1 MVMLIMQ
8 FTWVYIDDL
17 MGKGL
22 SVWVIIELMFYVSA
36 GLIPLALPL
45 AILLSSIMTLGNLA
59 ENNELTALKSSGLSL
74 FRILRPLTQTVIL
87 ISITTFFF
95 SNYVIPVANLKWH
108 TIIFDIQETKVAMLL
123 TPGSYSKEIDGYA
136 IKVKSGENN
145 TFHGITIH
153 DYTDPNILKTVKA
166 DSGTVYRGDNGKYLL
181 FHLSNGI
188 VHEELQA
195 QAPVFTTEGQSFHSG
210 GDFRPSRTTQF
221 KAATYKMELIGFDLN
236 KSDEELFKND
246 YEMLNVFQINEA
258 KDSLQ
263 RKQNKVLADFAQRN
277 AEATPFGQSIK
288 FAKLPKKA
296 PALKGVEANQIQQ
309 LQAIPSKIIRIS
321 DLNKEERTV
330 AVNEAIVNARA
341 MRIAAND
348 QGAFVNAFKTNHDQ
362 FQVEFHRKFALSG
375 AIIVLF
381 FVGAPLGAI
390 VRKGGFGAPVVI
402 AALLFMVYFILFS
415 VGENLAT
422 ADPAVLSPFW
432 GMWLPTIVLI
442 PIACI
447 LMVAAANDLRVFDKK
462 LWRYILSFGRRR

>member
-1 MVMLIMQ
+1 MQ

-22 SVWVIIELMFYVSA
+22 SVGVIIELMFYVSA
-36 GLIPLALPL
+36 SLIPLALPL

-59 ENNELTALKSSGLSL
+59 ENNELTALKASGLSL

-87 ISITTFFF
+87 IATATFFF
-95 SNYVIPVANLKWH
+95 ANYVIPVANLKWH
-108 TIIFDIQETKVAMLL
+108 TIIFDIQETKVGMLL

-136 IKVKSGENN
+136 IKVKSGKDN
-145 TFHGITIH
+145 TFYGITIH
-153 DYTDPNILKTVKA
+153 DYTNPSVLKTVKA
-166 DSGTVYRGDNGKYLL
+166 DSGTVYKGDNGKYLL

-195 QAPVFTTEGQSFHSG
+195 QAPVFTNQGQPFHT

-221 KAATYKMELIGFDLN
+221 KAATYKMELVGFDLN

-263 RKQNKVLADFAQRN
+263 KKQDKFLSDFGKTNLNNR
-277 AEATPFGQSIK
+277 PFTQSINFGK
-288 FAKLPKKA
+288 IPKSIVGK
-296 PALKGVEANQIQQ
+296 PNVANQIEA
-309 LQAIPSKIIRIS
+309 LQAIPSKVIKLSSLSKKERI
-321 DLNKEERTV
+321 D
-330 AVNEAIVNARA
+330 AVNAAIVSARSMIGTYEEQAQFINA
-341 MRIAAND
+341 I
-348 QGAFVNAFKTNHDQ
+348 KTNYEQ
-362 FQVEFHRKFALSG
+362 FQIEFHRKFALSG

-390 VRKGGFGAPVVI
+390 IRKGGFGAPVVI
-402 AALLFMVYFILFS
+402 AALLFMVYFVLFS
-415 VGENLAT
+415 VGQNLAT
-422 ADPAVLSPFW
+422 SGVLSPFW
-432 GMWLPTIVLI
+432 GMWLPTAVLI

-462 LWRYILSFGRRR
+462 LWRYILTFGRRR